1 MNVQVKFSTKGQIVI
16 PKDVRERY
24 RFVDGQ
30 IVDVIETADGVLLK
44 RPSTTKAASLE
55 EALMRIRAAVRY
67 KGPRID
73 EKDWQAGIG
82 RMFRETWDDH
92 RS

>member
-1 MNVQVKFSTKGQIVI
+1 MNAQAKFSTKGQIVI

-44 RPSTTKAASLE
+44 RPSTTKAANLD
-55 EALMRIRAAVRY
+55 EALARIRAAVRY
-67 KGPRID
+67 KGPRIH
-73 EKDWQAGIG
+73 EKDWDAGID
-82 RMFRETWDDH
+82 RMFREMRDDH
-92 RS
+92 RP

>member
-1 MNVQVKFSTKGQIVI
+1 MNVQAKFSTKGQIVI
-16 PKDVRERY
+16 PKNVRERY

-44 RPSTTKAASLE
+44 RPSTTKAASLD
-55 EALMRIRAAVRY
+55 EALARIRAAVHY
-67 KGPRID
+67 TGPRLD
-73 EKDWQAGIG
+73 EKDWQAGID
-82 RMFRETWDDH
+82 RMFREKSDDH

>member
-1 MNVQVKFSTKGQIVI
+1 MNAQAKFSTKGQIVI

-44 RPSTTKAASLE
+44 RPSTAKAASLD
-55 EALMRIRAAVRY
+55 EALARIRAAVRY
-67 KGPRID
+67 AGPRIHD
-73 EKDWQAGIG
+73 NDWDSGID
-82 RMFRETWDDH
+82 RMFREDRDDH